1 MPVRKDRLDALLFN
15 RGLCDSREQGKRLV
29 LAGEVKVDGRLV
41 DKPAERFGGDA
52 VLEIKEKPRFVGRG
66 GLKLEG
72 ALEHFGIDV
81 TGWTCLDVG
90 ASTGGF
96 TDCLLQRG
104 AAKVHAI
111 DVGTNQLVW
120 KLRNDP
126 RVVSREKFNA
136 RNLLES
142 DLGEKVSLAVM
153 DLSFISLTKV
163 LPAVFGVLD
172 GGGTV
177 VCLIK
182 PQFELQ
188 REDVGSGGIVRE
200 EALRERAVEKIR
212 RFVTEEHSRVWKGVV
227 PAQIAGMDGN
237 QEFLAWI
244 G

>member
-1 MPVRKDRLDALLFN
+1 MRKDRLDALLIN
-15 RGLCDSREQGKRLV
+15 RGMCDSREQGKRLV
-29 LAGEVKVDGRLV
+29 LAGEVKVNGRVV
-41 DKPAERFGGDA
+41 DKPADRFGEDA
-52 VLEIKEKPRFVGRG
+52 VVEIKEKPRFVGRG

-104 AAKVHAI
+104 AVKVHAV

-120 KLRNDP
+120 KLRSDP
-126 RVVSREKFNA
+126 RVVSKEKFNA
-136 RNLLES
+136 RGLEEK
-142 DLGEKVSLAVM
+142 DLGEKVRLAVM

-163 LPAVFGVLD
+163 LPAVFGVLEE
-172 GGGTV
+172 GGAV

-188 REDVGSGGIVRE
+188 REDVGKGGIVRD
-200 EALRERAVEKIR
+200 EALRERAVEKIH
-212 RFVTEEHSRVWKGVV
+212 RFVTEEHGRIWQGVI
-227 PAQIAGMDGN
+227 PAQISGMDGN

-244 G
+244 A

>member
-1 MPVRKDRLDALLFN
+1 
-15 RGLCDSREQGKRLV
+15 
-29 LAGEVKVDGRLV
+29 VKVDGHVV
-41 DKPAERFGGDA
+41 DKPAERFGEDA
-52 VLEIKEKPRFVGRG
+52 VVEIKEKPKFVGRG

-126 RVVSREKFNA
+126 RVISREKFNA
-136 RNLLES
+136 RSLQQS
-142 DLGEKVSLAVM
+142 DIGEKVRIAVM

-163 LPAVFGVLD
+163 LPAVFGVLED
-172 GGGTV
+172 GGMV

-182 PQFELQ
+182 PQFELE
-188 REDVGSGGIVRE
+188 REDVGKGGIVRE
-200 EALRERAVEKIR
+200 EGLRERAVEKIR
-212 RFVTEEHSRVWKGVV
+212 TFVTEQHGRVWKGVI

-244 G
+244 A

>member
-1 MPVRKDRLDALLFN
+1 MN
-15 RGLCDSREQGKRLV
+15 RGMCDSREQGKRLV
-29 LAGEVKVDGRLV
+29 LAGEVKVDGRVV
-41 DKPAERFGGDA
+41 DKPAERFSEE
-52 VLEIKEKPRFVGRG
+52 VVVEIKEKPKFVGRG

-136 RNLLES
+136 RNLQES
-142 DLGEKVSLAVM
+142 DIGEKVKLAVM

-163 LPAVFGVLD
+163 LPAVFGVLEE
-172 GGGTV
+172 GGAV

-182 PQFELQ
+182 PQFELR
-188 REDVGSGGIVRE
+188 REDVGKGGIVRE

-212 RFVTEEHSRVWKGVV
+212 CFTTEEHGRKWLGVI
-227 PAQIAGMDGN
+227 PAQISGMDGN